1 MRESHPRSYQEIPI
15 LEFPPG
21 REWGPGLAQFIA
33 DTSLAL
39 GPVFRRPV
47 RFENNRTA
55 ELLYMVGPDANR
67 MVFHTQRERFSHDQG
82 WTPVIGE
89 TLGNGLL
96 NMDPPEHTRHR
107 LLMNPAFTSAYMAAY
122 LPVMERVIADR
133 TRDWAERDDINLL
146 EESREIAFD
155 IAAAALVSARTGPQV
170 DRLRELFYLLLHG
183 FDGHEET
190 WDAFLQRRNAAQAEL
205 VGVLL
210 TMIAARRAG
219 TDNAKPSDVLGM
231 IVNARDEAGNVLSDE
246 QILAHVNILL
256 VAGHET
262 TTMLGGWVLYLIA
275 THPDYLARVTAEL
288 DAALGPADDATLTVE
303 AIRAT
308 PLLGNAIKEA
318 GRLESPVQT
327 LPRGVILP
335 FEFGGYAIPAG
346 TQVRLAI
353 AATHRLPPVFPN
365 PDRFDP
371 DRFAPPRDEERRTPY
386 ALATF
391 GGGTRICIGINFAQ
405 IEVKALAASV
415 LRRYRLEPLSPRRPE
430 QLSGITSWVPEGIDV
445 RAVAR

>member
-1 MRESHPRSYQEIPI
+1 MQESQPRGYQEIPV

-33 DTSLAL
+33 HASREL

-47 RFENNRTA
+47 RFEGNTTA
-55 ELLYMVGPDANR
+55 ELLYLVGPDANR
-67 MVFHTQRERFSHDQG
+67 MVFHTQRERFSHDRG

-89 TLGNGLL
+89 TLGHGLL

-107 LLMNPAFTSAYMAAY
+107 ILMNPAFTSAYIATY

-155 IAAAALVSARTGPQV
+155 VAAAALVSARTGPRV
-170 DRLRELFYLLLHG
+170 DRLRELFYILLHG
-183 FDGHEET
+183 FDGQDET
-190 WDAFLQRRNAAQAEL
+190 WDVFLQRRNAAQAEL
-205 VGVLL
+205 GGLL
-210 TMIAARRAG
+210 LRMIAARRAE
-219 TDNAKPSDVLGM
+219 TDHTKPSDVLSM
-231 IVNARDEAGNVLSDE
+231 IVNARDDAGNALSDE
-246 QILAHVNILL
+246 QVLAHVNILL

-262 TTMLGGWVLYLIA
+262 TTMLGGWVLYLLA
-275 THPDYLARVTAEL
+275 THPDFLARVTAEL
-288 DAALGPADDATLTVE
+288 DAALGGVAAALTVE
-303 AIRAT
+303 TVRAT

-318 GRLESPVQT
+318 GRLESPVHA
-327 LPRGVILP
+327 LPRGVVQP

-353 AATHRLPPVFPN
+353 AATHRLPAVFPD
-365 PDRFDP
+365 PGRFDP
-371 DRFAPPRDEERRTPY
+371 DRFAAPRDEERRTPY

-430 QLSGITSWVPEGIDV
+430 QMAGITSWVPEGIHV

>member
-1 MRESHPRSYQEIPI
+1 MTKSYQEIPI

-33 DTSLAL
+33 ETSREL

-47 RFENNRTA
+47 RFQSDRTA
-55 ELLYMVGPDANR
+55 ELLYLVGADANR
-67 MVFHTQRERFSHDQG
+67 MVFHTQRERFSHDRG

-89 TLGNGLL
+89 TLGHGLL

-107 LLMNPAFTSAYMAAY
+107 LLMNPAFTSAYIATY

-133 TRDWAERDDINLL
+133 TRDWADRVGIDLV

-155 IAAAALVSARTGPQV
+155 VAAAALVSARTGPQV

-183 FDGHEET
+183 FDRRGDQEET
-190 WDAFLQRRNAAQAEL
+190 WDSFLQRRNAAQAEL
-205 VGVLL
+205 AGVLL

-219 TDNAKPSDVLGM
+219 TDTTKPSDVLGM
-231 IVNARDEAGNVLSDE
+231 IGNARDEAGNALSDE

-262 TTMLGGWVLYLIA
+262 TTMLGGWVLYLLS
-275 THPDYLARVTAEL
+275 THPAYLARVEAEL
-288 DAALGPADDATLTVE
+288 HAALGPADDATLTVE
-303 AIRAT
+303 AVRAT

-327 LPRGVILP
+327 LPRGVIRP
-335 FEFGGYAIPAG
+335 FEFDGYAIPAG

-353 AATHRLPPVFPN
+353 GATHRLPAIFPD

-415 LRRYRLEPLSPRRPE
+415 LRRYRLEPLSPQRPE
-430 QLSGITSWVPEGIDV
+430 QMSGITSWVPEGIHM